1 MVKLNVCQ
9 SQRRSS
15 RIMQFRRTLTV
26 EQEVGGSSPPNC
38 TSSQTDVVPIDAEA
52 SAAVSQQAASN
63 CSTLLASPPPFTHN
77 SPINGLGEGKSCLLS
92 DLRISNSV

>member
-1 MVKLNVCQ
+1 MRKYKALLQKEISASKFVRFIKRQVH
-9 SQRRSS
+9 QRR
-15 RIMQFRRTLTV
+15 F
-26 EQEVGGSSPPNC
+26 PPNC

-52 SAAVSQQAASN
+52 SAAVSQQADSN